1 MQTTKRKTK
10 NERNN
15 RANWVS
21 SFQSLDS
28 LVWSLLTFSFS
39 DRVKILVCLLTPRF
53 FVRVKA
59 LSTRRD
65 VGGFDLGRKFVNV
78 NALILSLTV

>member
-39 DRVKILVCLLTPRF
+39 DRVKILVCLLTPRV

-65 VGGFDLGRKFVNV
+65 VGGLDLGRKFVNV